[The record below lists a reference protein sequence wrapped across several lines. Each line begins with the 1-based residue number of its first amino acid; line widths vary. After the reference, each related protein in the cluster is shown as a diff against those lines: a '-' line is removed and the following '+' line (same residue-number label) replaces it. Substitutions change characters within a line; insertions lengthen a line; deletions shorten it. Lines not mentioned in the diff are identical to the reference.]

1 MQTIQELADNF
12 YTRHEEHGDG
22 FGHSSNVYNK
32 RLCEQVRQI
41 IEFHVT
47 EALKAAS
54 EKAELSWEN
63 EIIKNAYQDT
73 TWVDEESILKAYP
86 LENIK

>member
-47 EALKAAS
+47 EALKAA
-54 EKAELSWEN
+54 LDNVQIN
-63 EIIKNAYQDT
+63 EYDEHHQHSPN
-73 TWVDEESILKAYP
+73 VDKQSILTAYP